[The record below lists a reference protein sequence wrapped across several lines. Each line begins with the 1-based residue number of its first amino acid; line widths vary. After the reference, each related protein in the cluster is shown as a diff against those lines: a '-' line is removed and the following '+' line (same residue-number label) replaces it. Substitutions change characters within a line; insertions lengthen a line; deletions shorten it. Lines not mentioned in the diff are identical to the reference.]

1 MCSYD
6 GRILCW
12 SLGDCNQSLEHYLK
26 SWRLPDIS
34 AKTESFSCA
43 ATGSKILT
51 FNVVY
56 SSLLE
61 APINGPQSQAILLRF
76 RVGSI
81 SGLQGFHIPNVWRCD
96 LSHDQL
102 SLLKVLLPV
111 LTSVARILC
120 RDVSPKEVA
129 PLKWVKYGMV
139 GGGRGLY
146 NRYTHAMEEK
156 SFSSEVVKLFFLS
169 IPKWCKN
176 LPHNETWSKA
186 LQTSWRS
193 TNK

>member
-6 GRILCW
+6 ERILCW

-61 APINGPQSQAILLRF
+61 APIKPGNIVPLPGGIHFGFTRF
-76 RVGSI
+76 PYSKCLKMWFVSWSTELIEGAVACADVSGADLVSGSLAQKGG
-81 SGLQGFHIPNVWRCD
+81 SSEMGKVWRGRWW
-96 LSHDQL
+96 QGAIQ
-102 SLLKVLLPV
+102 PV
-111 LTSVARILC
+111 HPC
-120 RDVSPKEVA
+120 N
-129 PLKWVKYGMV
+129 
-139 GGGRGLY
+139 GGEIIQFRG
-146 NRYTHAMEEK
+146 
-156 SFSSEVVKLFFLS
+156 SEVVSLIHSKRY
-169 IPKWCKN
+169 KN
-176 LPHNETWSKA
+176 LPHEWNLIQSFATK
-186 LQTSWRS
+186 
-193 TNK
+193 